1 MNKLALTAI
10 AAVAVLAIA
19 VVGYNLLP
27 GLGNRAPGAGPS
39 PSPSLLAV
47 GNFVSHGVTA
57 QIDARGS
64 GANVTGTL
72 SVEDSG
78 FRATVAL
85 ECSQTTDDRLL
96 EIGGLVTDS
105 TFEDNFPEGRRV
117 GVIFERGSP
126 LKAVWYIALLEE
138 PLVESCAE
146 LVEDLIVE
154 DEFGAAL
161 EPIQGNVTLAP

>member
-1 MNKLALTAI
+1 MNKLALTAV
-10 AAVAVLAIA
+10 AAAAVLAIA

-39 PSPSLLAV
+39 PSPSPLAV

-72 SVEDSG
+72 TVEDAG
-78 FRATVAL
+78 LRATVAL
-85 ECSQTTDDRLL
+85 ECSQTDDRFV
-96 EIGGLVTDS
+96 EIGGLVTES
-105 TFEDNFPEGRRV
+105 TFDDNFPEGRRV

-138 PLVESCAE
+138 PLVESCEE